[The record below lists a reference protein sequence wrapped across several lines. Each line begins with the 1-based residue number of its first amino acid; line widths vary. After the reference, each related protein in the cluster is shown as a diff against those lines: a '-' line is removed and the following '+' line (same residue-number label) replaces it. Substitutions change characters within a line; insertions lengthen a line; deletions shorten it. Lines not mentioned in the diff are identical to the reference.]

1 VSASGVDRS
10 ALRADSPSLRRA
22 LVVFWKE
29 VVDNLRDRRSVGTAL
44 FSALLGPLLLVP
56 LLAFQARTFDRG
68 ATRIVSIPVEAPE
81 RAPGLV
87 DYLHQHGIETLP
99 APADPAEAVRDLKY
113 DLVLVIPPGY
123 ADDFRAGRPAAV
135 RIVTDHSRT
144 TAAGI
149 IGRVHTALENYSMSV
164 GAYRL
169 VARGTDPNVVAA
181 LAVELDDVATPE
193 SEGAMLLGIVPLFL
207 ITTIFLGG
215 LYVAVDVTAGERER
229 GSLEPLLATPVT
241 TTEVVLGKLGAVV
254 VFALLAMAVT
264 LLGFFVVI
272 NLPFA
277 EIPGLK
283 FKLGPLG
290 LLEILATL
298 VPLLLPAAAL
308 QMLVAGR
315 SRTVKEALTAASVC
329 SMLPMVPGLLVILAP
344 FKTTT
349 QAMLVPLYGQNLLM
363 TEVLRAAP
371 FRALDLV
378 VAAAAA
384 TLLGVVLT
392 AATIAQAGSAR
403 MLRDG

>member
-1 VSASGVDRS
+1 
-10 ALRADSPSLRRA
+10 
-22 LVVFWKE
+22 
-29 VVDNLRDRRSVGTAL
+29 
-44 FSALLGPLLLVP
+44 
-56 LLAFQARTFDRG
+56 
-68 ATRIVSIPVEAPE
+68 
-81 RAPGLV
+81 
-87 DYLHQHGIETLP
+87 
-99 APADPAEAVRDLKY
+99 
-113 DLVLVIPPGY
+113 
-123 ADDFRAGRPAAV
+123 
-135 RIVTDHSRT
+135 
-144 TAAGI
+144 
-149 IGRVHTALENYSMSV
+149 MSV

-181 LAVELDDVATPE
+181 LAVEIDDVATPE

-241 TTEVVLGKLGAVV
+241 TTEVVLGKLGAVI
-254 VFALLAMAVT
+254 VFSLLALTVT
-264 LLGFFVVI
+264 LVGFAVVI

-283 FKLGPLG
+283 FKLGLVG
-290 LLEILATL
+290 ALEILVAL

-315 SRTVKEALTAASVC
+315 SRSVKEALTAASVC
-329 SMLPMVPGLLVILAP
+329 SMLPMIPGLLVILAP

-363 TEVLRAAP
+363 TEVLRAGP

-378 VAAAAA
+378 VAGVTATALGIVVAAAA
-384 TLLGVVLT
+384 
-392 AATIAQAGSAR
+392 IAQSASAR
-403 MLRDG
+403 LLRER